1 MSSRSAREAKFTGRG
16 LDLCR
21 FGQAAL
27 FAAVAMVVIYLLA
40 GLLGFWRNYVSI
52 EIGLK
57 ALLQLRTQLYSYLQ
71 YLPLHFHDRRRSGD
85 STFRVAYDSQAIQT
99 FYNRGFD
106 TIFGSVITLLTTFIY
121 MAAMDPVLAGVS
133 LLILPLLWITI
144 YFFSARVRRQTTTLQ
159 QEESDV
165 LARASEGLTSIRIV
179 HAFGQEEYEVRE
191 FEREARQSYAAN
203 LNLTITNAISS
214 LAISGVMA
222 LGLSLVLYV
231 ATIHIL
237 DGRLTVGQLTLF
249 LAYVGMLY
257 QPLEQ
262 LSYTAWALEGAAAGM
277 QRVFEI
283 LDAEDSVPEMPGAK
297 PMPRAR
303 GEIAFE
309 NVAFS
314 YEAEHPILSGIT
326 LNVKPG
332 QTVALVGGTGAG
344 KTTLLSLVPRFYDPN
359 SGIVRIDG
367 GDVRDATKKSLRANI
382 SVVLQDTLL
391 LSGTVLENIAYGRP
405 EATRAEIQAA
415 AQAAQAH
422 AFIQKL
428 PHGYETQVGER
439 GVRLSGGQKQ
449 RIGLARAFLKNAP
462 ILLLDE
468 PTSALDLE
476 TEAEIMGTLN
486 DLMRR
491 FTTLIVTHRLS
502 TIHHVDCIHVLE
514 EGRVVESGTGPE
526 LLARK
531 GVYAR
536 LWNSAMKE
544 TSRSLTVARRSTALI
559 AVENSL
565 FFGDCPLLNAS
576 MKLLPTLRYRRLIF
590 AGMLFVLLSFGA
602 TNQLFSSPTAT
613 NAPRQV
619 LRQQSR
625 PRRRTWNLTR
635 TRASRSSPRLRA

>member
-1 MSSRSAREAKFTGRG
+1 MNLYRRVIGYYRPHLGTICFSLILLVIGVNFSLLKYWPIQWVIDHVVTVGRG
-16 LDLCR
+16 GKVHWAT
-21 FGQAAL
+21 FNFSTYQADL
-27 FAAVAMVVIYLLA
+27 FAAVAMLVIYLLA

-52 EIGLK
+52 EVGLK

-99 FYNRGFD
+99 FFNRGFD
-106 TIFGSVITLLTTFIY
+106 TVFGSVITLLTTFAY
-121 MAAMDPVLAGVS
+121 MFAMDPILAGVS
-133 LLILPLLWITI
+133 LLILPLLWATI
-144 YFFSARVRRQTTTLQ
+144 YFFSARVRRQTMTLQ

-191 FEREARQSYAAN
+191 FEREARSSYAAN

-214 LAISGVMA
+214 LAVSGVMA
-222 LGLSLVLYV
+222 LGLSAVLYV
-231 ATIHIL
+231 ATLHIL
-237 DGRLTVGQLTLF
+237 AGQLTVGKLTLF
-249 LAYVGMLY
+249 LAYVNMLY

-283 LDAEDSVPEMPGAK
+283 LDAEDSVPEKPGAK
-297 PMPRAR
+297 PMPRAK
-303 GEIAFE
+303 GQIAFE
-309 NVAFS
+309 NVSFA
-314 YEAEHPILSGIT
+314 YEPEHPILRGVSLAI
-326 LNVKPG
+326 KPG

-359 SGIVRIDG
+359 SGTVRIDG
-367 GDVRDATKKSLRANI
+367 SDVRDATKKSLRANI

-405 EATRAEIQAA
+405 EATRAEIEAA

-422 AFIQKL
+422 AFIEKL
-428 PHGYETQVGER
+428 PLGYATPVGER

-476 TEAEIMGTLN
+476 TEAEIMETLH

-514 EGRVVESGTGPE
+514 EGRVVESGTGAE
-526 LLARK
+526 LLARH

-536 LWNSAMKE
+536 LWNAATQE
-544 TSRSLTVARRSTALI
+544 RQTAAK
-559 AVENSL
+559 AV
-565 FFGDCPLLNAS
+565 
-576 MKLLPTLRYRRLIF
+576 
-590 AGMLFVLLSFGA
+590 
-602 TNQLFSSPTAT
+602 
-613 NAPRQV
+613 
-619 LRQQSR
+619 
-625 PRRRTWNLTR
+625 
-635 TRASRSSPRLRA
+635 

>member
-1 MSSRSAREAKFTGRG
+1 MTLYRRVIGYYRPYLGTITASLILMVIGVNFSLLKYWPIQWVIDHVLLAPKPDGRVVYDNLNFSTGE
-16 LDLCR
+16 
-21 FGQAAL
+21 AAL
-27 FAAVAMVVIYLLA
+27 LAGLAIVVIYLMA
-40 GLLGFWRNYVSI
+40 GLLGFWRNYISI

-57 ALLQLRTQLYSYLQ
+57 ALLQLRTELYSYLQ

-99 FYNRGFD
+99 FFNRGFD
-106 TIFGSVITLLTTFIY
+106 TIFGSVITLLMTFIY
-121 MAAMDPVLAGVS
+121 MWGMDPILACLS
-133 LLILPLLWITI
+133 LLILPLLWLTIT
-144 YFFSARVRRQTTTLQ
+144 FFSSRVRRQTTTLQ

-179 HAFGQEEYEVRE
+179 HAFGQEEFEVRE
-191 FEREARQSYAAN
+191 FANEARQSYTAN
-203 LNLTITNAISS
+203 LNLTVTNAISS
-214 LAISGVMA
+214 LAVSTVMS
-222 LGLSLVLYV
+222 LGLALVLYV
-231 ATIHIL
+231 ATLHIL
-237 DGRLTVGQLTLF
+237 QHRLTVGQLTLF
-249 LAYVGMLY
+249 LAYVNMLY

-283 LDAEDSVPEMPGAK
+283 LDAEDSVPEKVDAK

-303 GEIAFE
+303 GEITFE
-309 NVAFS
+309 NVGFG
-314 YEAEHPILSGIT
+314 YDTEHPILRGIS
-326 LNVKPG
+326 LSVKPG

-359 SGIVRIDG
+359 SGRMLIDG
-367 GDVRDATKKSLRANI
+367 GDARDFTKKSLRSNI

-405 EATRAEIQAA
+405 GASRAEIETAA
-415 AQAAQAH
+415 EAAQAH
-422 AFIQKL
+422 AFIEKL
-428 PHGYETQVGER
+428 PRGYDTPVGER

-476 TEAEIMGTLN
+476 TEAEIMETLN
-486 DLMRR
+486 VLMRR

-514 EGRVVESGTGPE
+514 EGRLIESGTGPE
-526 LLARK
+526 LLARN

-536 LWNSAMKE
+536 LWNSAHQDRK
-544 TSRSLTVARRSTALI
+544 TS
-559 AVENSL
+559 
-565 FFGDCPLLNAS
+565 
-576 MKLLPTLRYRRLIF
+576 
-590 AGMLFVLLSFGA
+590 
-602 TNQLFSSPTAT
+602 
-613 NAPRQV
+613 
-619 LRQQSR
+619 
-625 PRRRTWNLTR
+625 
-635 TRASRSSPRLRA
+635 

>member
-1 MSSRSAREAKFTGRG
+1 MNLYRRVIGYYRSYLGTILFSLILLVISVNFSLLKYWPVQWVIDHVVTVSPDGRWRAFNYEMSPAQG
-16 LDLCR
+16 
-21 FGQAAL
+21 AL
-27 FAAVAMVVIYLLA
+27 AAAVTMLVIYLLA

-57 ALLQLRTQLYSYLQ
+57 ALLQVRTQLYSYLQ
-71 YLPLHFHDRRRSGD
+71 HLPLHFHDRRRSGD
-85 STFRVAYDSQAIQT
+85 STFRVAYDSQAVQT

-106 TIFGSVITLLTTFIY
+106 TIVGSVITLLTTFLY
-121 MAAMDPVLAGVS
+121 MARMDIELAAVS
-133 LLILPLLWITI
+133 LLILPLLWFTI
-144 YFFSARVRRQTTTLQ
+144 YLFSARVRSQTTTLQ

-165 LARASEGLTSIRIV
+165 LVRASEGLTSIRIV
-179 HAFGQEEYEVRE
+179 HAFGQEDYEVRE
-191 FEREARQSYAAN
+191 FVREAQGSYAAN
-203 LNLTITNAISS
+203 LKLTITNAIST

-222 LGLSLVLYV
+222 LGLAVVLYI
-231 ATIHIL
+231 ATLHIL
-237 DGRLTVGQLTLF
+237 DHRLSVGNLYLF
-249 LAYVGMLY
+249 LAYVAMLY

-297 PMPRAR
+297 PMPRAQ

-309 NVAFS
+309 NVAFA
-314 YEAEHPILSGIT
+314 YDAEHPILRGIT
-326 LNVKPG
+326 LAIKPG

-359 SGIVRIDG
+359 SGFVRIDG
-367 GDVRDATKKSLRANI
+367 SDVRGVTKKSLRANI

-405 EATRAEIQAA
+405 DATRAEIQAA

-422 AFIQKL
+422 AFIEKL
-428 PHGYETQVGER
+428 PLGYETQVGER

-476 TEAEIMGTLN
+476 TEAEIMDTLKV
-486 DLMRR
+486 LMRR
-491 FTTLIVTHRLS
+491 YTTLIVTHRLS

-526 LLARK
+526 LLERK

-544 TSRSLTVARRSTALI
+544 TVST
-559 AVENSL
+559 
-565 FFGDCPLLNAS
+565 
-576 MKLLPTLRYRRLIF
+576 
-590 AGMLFVLLSFGA
+590 
-602 TNQLFSSPTAT
+602 
-613 NAPRQV
+613 
-619 LRQQSR
+619 
-625 PRRRTWNLTR
+625 
-635 TRASRSSPRLRA
+635 

>member
-1 MSSRSAREAKFTGRG
+1 MNLYRRVIGYYRPYLRTIGFSMVLLVIGVNFSLLKYWPVRWVIDYVVKVGPDGQVHWQVFT
-16 LDLCR
+16 
-21 FGQAAL
+21 FSPGQAAL
-27 FAAVAMVVIYLLA
+27 LAAVAMVVIYLLA

-106 TIFGSVITLLTTFIY
+106 TVFGSVIALLTTFAY
-121 MAAMDPVLAGVS
+121 MAAMDFVLAGVS

-144 YFFSARVRRQTTTLQ
+144 YIFSARVRRQTTTLQ

-191 FEREARQSYAAN
+191 FVREARQSYAAN
-203 LNLTITNAISS
+203 LSLTITNAISS
-214 LAISGVMA
+214 LAVSGVMA

-231 ATIHIL
+231 ATLHIL

-249 LAYVGMLY
+249 LAYVTMLY

-262 LSYTAWALEGAAAGM
+262 LSYTAWALEGAAAGL

-314 YEAEHPILSGIT
+314 YESEHPILQGIT
-326 LNVKPG
+326 LSVKPG

-359 SGIVRIDG
+359 SGTVRIDG
-367 GDVRDATKKSLRANI
+367 GDVRGVTKKSLRANI

-415 AQAAQAH
+415 AEAAQAH
-422 AFIQKL
+422 AFIEKL
-428 PHGYETQVGER
+428 PRGYETQVGER

-476 TEAEIMGTLN
+476 TEAEIMGTLKV
-486 DLMRR
+486 LMRR

-536 LWNSAMKE
+536 LWNSTTKE
-544 TSRSLTVARRSTALI
+544 TP
-559 AVENSL
+559 
-565 FFGDCPLLNAS
+565 PLG
-576 MKLLPTLRYRRLIF
+576 T
-590 AGMLFVLLSFGA
+590 
-602 TNQLFSSPTAT
+602 
-613 NAPRQV
+613 
-619 LRQQSR
+619 
-625 PRRRTWNLTR
+625 
-635 TRASRSSPRLRA
+635 

>member
-1 MSSRSAREAKFTGRG
+1 MSKLYRRVIGYYRPYLGTICFSLILLVIGVNFSLLKYWPIQWVIDHVITVGPGGQVQWHG
-16 LDLCR
+16 LNLST
-21 FGQAAL
+21 GQAAV

-99 FYNRGFD
+99 FFNRGFD
-106 TIFGSVITLLTTFIY
+106 TIFGSIVTLLTTFAY
-121 MAAMDPVLAGVS
+121 MAAMDPVLAAVS
-133 LLILPLLWITI
+133 LLILPLLWLTI
-144 YFFSARVRRQTTTLQ
+144 YFFSARVRRQTTELQ

-203 LNLTITNAISS
+203 LNLTVTNAISS
-214 LAISGVMA
+214 LAVSGVMA

-231 ATIHIL
+231 ATLHIL
-237 DGRLTVGQLTLF
+237 TGQLTVGKLTLF
-249 LAYVGMLY
+249 LAYVNMLY

-283 LDAEDSVPEMPGAK
+283 LDAEDSVPEKLGAK
-297 PMPRAR
+297 PMPHVR

-309 NVAFS
+309 NVGFA
-314 YEAEHPILSGIT
+314 YETEHPILRGISLT
-326 LNVKPG
+326 VNPG

-359 SGIVRIDG
+359 TGRVLIDG
-367 GDVRDATKKSLRANI
+367 SDVRDVTKKSLRANI

-405 EATRAEIQAA
+405 TANRTEIQAA
-415 AQAAQAH
+415 AEAAQAH
-422 AFIQKL
+422 DFIQKL
-428 PHGYETQVGER
+428 PRGYDTQVGER

-449 RIGLARAFLKNAP
+449 RIGLARAFLKDAP

-476 TEAEIMGTLN
+476 TEAEIMGTLQA
-486 DLMRR
+486 LMQR
-491 FTTLIVTHRLS
+491 FTTLIVTHRLG

-526 LLARK
+526 LLARE

-536 LWNSAMKE
+536 LWNSALQE
-544 TSRSLTVARRSTALI
+544 
-559 AVENSL
+559 
-565 FFGDCPLLNAS
+565 
-576 MKLLPTLRYRRLIF
+576 
-590 AGMLFVLLSFGA
+590 
-602 TNQLFSSPTAT
+602 
-613 NAPRQV
+613 RQGK
-619 LRQQSR
+619 
-625 PRRRTWNLTR
+625 
-635 TRASRSSPRLRA
+635 

>member
-1 MSSRSAREAKFTGRG
+1 MNLYRRVIGYYRPYLGTICWSLILLVIGVNFSLMKFWPVQWVIDQAVKVGPN
-16 LDLCR
+16 
-21 FGQAAL
+21 GQWVAYGFTMPPAQGAWVAAL
-27 FAAVAMVVIYLLA
+27 TMLVVYVLA
-40 GLLGFWRNYVSI
+40 GVLGFWRNFVSI
-52 EIGLK
+52 EVGLK
-57 ALLQLRTQLYSYLQ
+57 ALLQIRTQLYSYLQ

-106 TIFGSVITLLTTFIY
+106 TIFGSVITLLTTFLY
-121 MAAMDPVLAGVS
+121 MAKMDAVLACIS
-133 LLILPLLWITI
+133 LLILPLLWATI

-203 LNLTITNAISS
+203 LSLTITNAIST
-214 LAISGVMA
+214 LAISAVMA
-222 LGLSLVLYV
+222 LGLSVVLYV
-231 ATIHIL
+231 ATLHIL
-237 DGRLTVGQLTLF
+237 DGRLSVGQLFLF
-249 LAYVGMLY
+249 ISYVGMLY

-283 LDAEDSVPEMPGAK
+283 LDSENTVPETPGAK
-297 PMPRAR
+297 PIPRAR
-303 GEIAFE
+303 GEVAFE
-309 NVAFS
+309 NVAFA
-314 YEAEHPILSGIT
+314 YDLEHPILRGIS
-326 LNVKPG
+326 LSIKPG
-332 QTVALVGGTGAG
+332 ETVALVGGTGAG

-359 SGIVRIDG
+359 SGRVLIDG
-367 GDVRDATKKSLRANI
+367 GDIREATKKSLRANI

-405 EATRAEIQAA
+405 EATRAEIQTAA
-415 AQAAQAH
+415 EAAQAH
-422 AFIQKL
+422 AFISKL
-428 PHGYETQVGER
+428 PNGYETQVGER

-476 TEAEIMGTLN
+476 TEAEIMDTLKV
-486 DLMRR
+486 LMRKY
-491 FTTLIVTHRLS
+491 TTLIVTHRLS

-536 LWNSAMKE
+536 LWNAAMKE
-544 TSRSLTVARRSTALI
+544 TA
-559 AVENSL
+559 E
-565 FFGDCPLLNAS
+565 
-576 MKLLPTLRYRRLIF
+576 
-590 AGMLFVLLSFGA
+590 
-602 TNQLFSSPTAT
+602 
-613 NAPRQV
+613 
-619 LRQQSR
+619 
-625 PRRRTWNLTR
+625 
-635 TRASRSSPRLRA
+635 

>member
-1 MSSRSAREAKFTGRG
+1 MNLYRRVIGYYRPYLGTIIFSLIVMVIGVNFNLLKYWPVQWVIDHVIPMQKGVGTQAWVGPWH
-16 LDLCR
+16 
-21 FGQAAL
+21 FGHIWLGWSFENQGDAAF
-27 FAAVAMVVIYLLA
+27 FAAAAMVIIYLLA

-52 EIGLK
+52 EVGLK

-121 MAAMDPVLAGVS
+121 MAAMDVELAGVS
-133 LLILPLLWITI
+133 LLILPLLWLTI

-191 FEREARQSYAAN
+191 FVREARQSYAAN
-203 LNLTITNAISS
+203 LSLTITNAISS
-214 LAISGVMA
+214 LAISAVMA
-222 LGLSLVLYV
+222 LGLSVVLYV
-231 ATIHIL
+231 ATLHIL

-249 LAYVGMLY
+249 LAYVTMLY

-277 QRVFEI
+277 QRVCEI

-303 GEIAFE
+303 GDVAFE
-309 NVAFS
+309 NVKFA
-314 YEAEHPILSGIT
+314 YDAAHPILRGIS
-326 LNVKPG
+326 LEIKPG

-344 KTTLLSLVPRFYDPN
+344 KTTLLSLVPRFYDP
-359 SGIVRIDG
+359 SAGCVRVDG
-367 GDVRDATKKSLRANI
+367 TDVRGVTKKSLRANI

-405 EATRAEIQAA
+405 DASRVEIQAA
-415 AQAAQAH
+415 AEAAQAH
-422 AFIQKL
+422 TFIEKL
-428 PHGYETQVGER
+428 PHGYDTQVGER

-476 TEAEIMGTLN
+476 TEAEIMVTLHA
-486 DLMRR
+486 LMRR

-502 TIHHVDCIHVLE
+502 TIHHVDRIHVLE
-514 EGRVVESGTGPE
+514 DGLVVESGTGPE
-526 LLARK
+526 LLARN

-544 TSRSLTVARRSTALI
+544 TPL
-559 AVENSL
+559 AV
-565 FFGDCPLLNAS
+565 
-576 MKLLPTLRYRRLIF
+576 
-590 AGMLFVLLSFGA
+590 
-602 TNQLFSSPTAT
+602 
-613 NAPRQV
+613 
-619 LRQQSR
+619 
-625 PRRRTWNLTR
+625 
-635 TRASRSSPRLRA
+635 

>member
-1 MSSRSAREAKFTGRG
+1 MNLYRRVIGYYRPYLGTICWSLILLVVGVNFSLLKYRPIQWVIDHVITVGAGGIVRWHVLTMTAR
-16 LDLCR
+16 
-21 FGQAAL
+21 QAAL

-40 GLLGFWRNYVSI
+40 GLLAFWRNYVSI

-85 STFRVAYDSQAIQT
+85 STFRVTYDSQAIQT

-106 TIFGSVITLLTTFIY
+106 TIFGSVVTLLTTFIY

-144 YFFSARVRRQTTTLQ
+144 YVFSARVRRQTTTLQ

-165 LARASEGLTSIRIV
+165 LARASEGLASIRIV
-179 HAFGQEEYEVRE
+179 HAFGQEEFEVRE

-203 LNLTITNAISS
+203 LSLTITNAISS
-214 LAISGVMA
+214 LAISAVMA
-222 LGLSLVLYV
+222 LGLSVVLYV
-231 ATIHIL
+231 ATLHIL
-237 DGRLTVGQLTLF
+237 DHRLTVGQLTLF
-249 LAYVGMLY
+249 LAYVTMLY

-283 LDAEDSVPEMPGAK
+283 LDAEDSVPEMQNAK

-309 NVAFS
+309 NVAFA
-314 YEAEHPILSGIT
+314 YDPEHPILRGIT
-326 LNVKPG
+326 LSIKPG

-359 SGIVRIDG
+359 SGRVLLDG
-367 GDVRDATKKSLRANI
+367 TDVRSATKKSLRSNI
-382 SVVLQDTLL
+382 SIVLQDTLL
-391 LSGTVLENIAYGRP
+391 LSGTVIENIAYGRP
-405 EATRAEIQAA
+405 EASRAEIQAA
-415 AQAAQAH
+415 AEAAQAH
-422 AFIQKL
+422 AFMQKL

-476 TEAEIMGTLN
+476 TEAEIMETLKI
-486 DLMRR
+486 LMRR
-491 FTTLIVTHRLS
+491 FTTLIVTHRLG

-526 LLARK
+526 LLARH

-536 LWNSAMKE
+536 LWNSATKE
-544 TSRSLTVARRSTALI
+544 TPPL
-559 AVENSL
+559 AV
-565 FFGDCPLLNAS
+565 
-576 MKLLPTLRYRRLIF
+576 
-590 AGMLFVLLSFGA
+590 
-602 TNQLFSSPTAT
+602 
-613 NAPRQV
+613 QV
-619 LRQQSR
+619 
-625 PRRRTWNLTR
+625 
-635 TRASRSSPRLRA
+635 

>member
-1 MSSRSAREAKFTGRG
+1 MNLYRRVIGYYRPYLGTICFSLILFVIGVAFSLLKYVPVQWVIDHVITVGAGGVVRWQGFT
-16 LDLCR
+16 
-21 FGQAAL
+21 FSPGQAAL
-27 FAAVAMVVIYLLA
+27 VAAVAMVVIYLLA
-40 GLLGFWRNYVSI
+40 GLLAFWRNYVSI

-85 STFRVAYDSQAIQT
+85 STFRVAYDSQAVQT

-106 TIFGSVITLLTTFIY
+106 TVFGSVITLLMTFGF
-121 MAAMDPVLAGVS
+121 MATIDAELAGVS
-133 LLILPLLWITI
+133 LLILPLLWATI

-191 FEREARQSYAAN
+191 FEREAKQSYAAN
-203 LNLTITNAISS
+203 LSLTITNAISS
-214 LAISGVMA
+214 LAISAVMA
-222 LGLSLVLYV
+222 LGLSAVLYV
-231 ATIHIL
+231 ATLHIL

-249 LAYVGMLY
+249 LAYVTMLY

-283 LDAEDSVPEMPGAK
+283 LDAEDSVPETPGAK
-297 PMPRAR
+297 AMPRAR

-314 YEAEHPILSGIT
+314 YDADHPILRGIS

-359 SGIVRIDG
+359 TGRVLIDG
-367 GDVRDATKKSLRANI
+367 GDVREVTKKSLRANI

-391 LSGTVLENIAYGRP
+391 LSGSVLENIAYGRP
-405 EATRAEIQAA
+405 SATRAEIQAA
-415 AQAAQAH
+415 AEAAQAH
-422 AFIQKL
+422 AFIEKL
-428 PHGYETQVGER
+428 PHGYDTQVGER

-476 TEAEIMGTLN
+476 TEAEIMETLKV
-486 DLMRR
+486 LMRR

-502 TIHHVDCIHVLE
+502 TIHHVDRIHVLE

-526 LLARK
+526 LLARN

-536 LWNSAMKE
+536 LWNS
-544 TSRSLTVARRSTALI
+544 T
-559 AVENSL
+559 
-565 FFGDCPLLNAS
+565 G
-576 MKLLPTLRYRRLIF
+576 
-590 AGMLFVLLSFGA
+590 
-602 TNQLFSSPTAT
+602 
-613 NAPRQV
+613 
-619 LRQQSR
+619 
-625 PRRRTWNLTR
+625 
-635 TRASRSSPRLRA
+635 

>member
-1 MSSRSAREAKFTGRG
+1 MNLYRRVIGYYRPYLGTICFSLILFVISVNFSLLKYWPVRWVMDQFVKLGADGKIHWWGMAFTPPH
-16 LDLCR
+16 
-21 FGQAAL
+21 AAL
-27 FAAVAMVVIYLLA
+27 FAAATMVIIYLLA

-106 TIFGSVITLLTTFIY
+106 TILGSVITLLTTFAY
-121 MAAMDPVLAGVS
+121 MAAMDAILAGVS
-133 LLILPLLWITI
+133 LLIIPLLWITI

-203 LNLTITNAISS
+203 LNLTITNAIST

-222 LGLSLVLYV
+222 LGLSVVLYV
-231 ATIHIL
+231 AALHIL
-237 DGRLTVGQLTLF
+237 DGRLTVGELF
-249 LAYVGMLY
+249 LFFTYVTMLY

-297 PMPRAR
+297 PMPRAQ

-309 NVAFS
+309 NVAFA
-314 YEAEHPILSGIT
+314 YDADHPILRGIT
-326 LNVKPG
+326 LAVKPG

-359 SGIVRIDG
+359 SGFVRIDG
-367 GDVRDATKKSLRANI
+367 SDVRNVTKKSLRANI

-405 EATRAEIQAA
+405 DATRAEIQAA
-415 AQAAQAH
+415 AAAAQAH
-422 AFIQKL
+422 AFIEKL

-476 TEAEIMGTLN
+476 TEAEIMETLKV
-486 DLMRR
+486 LMRR

-544 TSRSLTVARRSTALI
+544 TATA
-559 AVENSL
+559 
-565 FFGDCPLLNAS
+565 
-576 MKLLPTLRYRRLIF
+576 
-590 AGMLFVLLSFGA
+590 
-602 TNQLFSSPTAT
+602 
-613 NAPRQV
+613 
-619 LRQQSR
+619 
-625 PRRRTWNLTR
+625 
-635 TRASRSSPRLRA
+635 

>member
-1 MSSRSAREAKFTGRG
+1 MNLYRRVIGYYRPHLSTICFSLILLVVGVNFSLLKYWPIQWVIDHVVTVAPGGQVQWHFLALSR
-16 LDLCR
+16 
-21 FGQAAL
+21 GQGAL
-27 FAAVAMVVIYLLA
+27 FAAVALLVIYLLA

-99 FYNRGFD
+99 FFNRGFD
-106 TIFGSVITLLTTFIY
+106 TIFGSVVTLLTTFAY
-121 MAAMDPVLAGVS
+121 MFAMDPVLAGVS
-133 LLILPLLWITI
+133 LLIVPLLWFTI
-144 YFFSARVRRQTTTLQ
+144 YIFSARVRRQTTTLQ

-191 FEREARQSYAAN
+191 FEREARHSYAAN

-231 ATIHIL
+231 ATLHIL
-237 DGRLTVGQLTLF
+237 AGRLTIGELTLF
-249 LAYVGMLY
+249 LAYVNMLY

-283 LDAEDSVPEMPGAK
+283 LDAEDSVPEKPGAK
-297 PMPRAR
+297 PMARAR

-309 NVAFS
+309 NVGFA
-314 YEAEHPILSGIT
+314 YDAEHPILRGIT
-326 LNVKPG
+326 LEVKPG

-359 SGIVRIDG
+359 SGRVLVDG
-367 GDVRDATKKSLRANI
+367 NDVREATKKSLRANI

-405 EATRAEIQAA
+405 GASRAEIQAA
-415 AQAAQAH
+415 AEAAQAH
-422 AFIQKL
+422 AFIEKL
-428 PHGYETQVGER
+428 PHGYDTQVGER

-468 PTSALDLE
+468 PTSALDLG
-476 TEAEIMGTLN
+476 TEAEIMETLN
-486 DLMRR
+486 ALMRR

-514 EGRVVESGTGPE
+514 EGRLVESGTGPE
-526 LLARK
+526 LLARN

-536 LWNSAMKE
+536 LWNAAKH
-544 TSRSLTVARRSTALI
+544 SRS
-559 AVENSL
+559 
-565 FFGDCPLLNAS
+565 G
-576 MKLLPTLRYRRLIF
+576 
-590 AGMLFVLLSFGA
+590 
-602 TNQLFSSPTAT
+602 
-613 NAPRQV
+613 
-619 LRQQSR
+619 
-625 PRRRTWNLTR
+625 
-635 TRASRSSPRLRA
+635 

>member
-1 MSSRSAREAKFTGRG
+1 MNLYRRVIGYYRPYLSTICFSLILLVVGVNFSLLKYWPIKWVIDQVIPMSKGTGAASVGSWVFTDRYH
-16 LDLCR
+16 
-21 FGQAAL
+21 AAL
-27 FAAVAMVVIYLLA
+27 FAAIAMVVINLLA

-52 EIGLK
+52 EVGLK

-106 TIFGSVITLLTTFIY
+106 TIIGSIVTLVTTFAY
-121 MAAMDPVLAGVS
+121 MAAMDAILAGMS
-133 LLILPLLWITI
+133 LLIIPLLWITI
-144 YFFSARVRRQTTTLQ
+144 YFFSARVRSQTTTLQ

-179 HAFGQEEYEVRE
+179 HAFGQEEFEVRE

-214 LAISGVMA
+214 LAVSGVMA

-231 ATIHIL
+231 ATLHIMQ
-237 DGRLTVGQLTLF
+237 GRLTVGELTLF
-249 LAYVGMLY
+249 LAYVAMLY

-283 LDAEDSVPEMPGAK
+283 LDAEDSVPDRPGAK
-297 PMPRAR
+297 KLPRTR

-309 NVAFS
+309 NVAFA
-314 YEAEHPILSGIT
+314 YDMEHPILRGIS
-326 LNVKPG
+326 LSVKPG

-344 KTTLLSLVPRFYDPN
+344 KTTLLSLVPRFYDPT
-359 SGIVRIDG
+359 SGRVLIDG
-367 GDVRDATKKSLRANI
+367 ADVRDVTKKSLRAHI

-415 AQAAQAH
+415 AEAAQAH
-422 AFIQKL
+422 TFILKL
-428 PHGYETQVGER
+428 PHGYDTQVGER
-439 GVRLSGGQKQ
+439 GLRLSGGQKQ

-476 TEAEIMGTLN
+476 TEAEIMDTLSA
-486 DLMRR
+486 LMRR
-491 FTTLIVTHRLS
+491 FTTLIVTHRLA

-526 LLARK
+526 LLAK
-531 GVYAR
+531 GGVYAR
-536 LWNSAMKE
+536 LWNAGKKE
-544 TSRSLTVARRSTALI
+544 AAI
-559 AVENSL
+559 Q
-565 FFGDCPLLNAS
+565 NA
-576 MKLLPTLRYRRLIF
+576 T
-590 AGMLFVLLSFGA
+590 
-602 TNQLFSSPTAT
+602 
-613 NAPRQV
+613 
-619 LRQQSR
+619 
-625 PRRRTWNLTR
+625 
-635 TRASRSSPRLRA
+635 